1 MVTTLEI
8 IDKAQEL
15 GKLLGQHEA
24 VTQLESVLK
33 SFQEDV
39 ESQRSFNDYQHQI
52 AKIGQKEA
60 EGQPIEVEE
69 KRKLADLQND
79 VIQNP
84 ILREMQVK
92 QMDYLDLMRQV
103 DEAITSQSSI
113 AGLASAAGSADGSVA
128 AG

>member
-1 MVTTLEI
+1 MATTLEI

-15 GKLLGQHEA
+15 GKLLGHHEA
-24 VTQLESVLK
+24 VTKLETVLK

-39 ESQRSFNDYQHQI
+39 EAQRLFNDYQRHV

-60 EGQPIEVEE
+60 QGQPIEVDE
-69 KRKLADLQND
+69 KRTLTELQNN
-79 VIQNP
+79 VVQNP

-113 AGLASAAGSADGSVA
+113 GGLASAAGSTDGSLTS
-128 AG
+128 G